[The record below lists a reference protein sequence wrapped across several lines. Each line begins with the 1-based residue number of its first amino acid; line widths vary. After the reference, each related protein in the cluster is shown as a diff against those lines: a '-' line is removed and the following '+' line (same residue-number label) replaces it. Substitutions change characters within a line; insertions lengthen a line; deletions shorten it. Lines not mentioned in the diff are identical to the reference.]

1 MKNIITLSIMLLLS
15 TAVIAQSSAGTGI
28 IGFSPR
34 NNGAF
39 VQTVFAQVD
48 LLQPQETILHF
59 GTGAQLTAEYTQAL
73 HAVPYAYAAVELRD
87 IYLGIR
93 AGASYTTHIDDR
105 LKQNVGKTKWFGYT
119 ALHIDWINDRK
130 VGAFMTINYSPK
142 NSLDTVMGIRYHF

>member
-1 MKNIITLSIMLLLS
+1 MKNIITLSILLLLS
-15 TAVIAQSSAGTGI
+15 TAAIAQSSVGTGV
-28 IGFSPR
+28 GFSPR

-105 LKQNVGKTKWFGYT
+105 LKQNVGKSKWFGYT

-142 NSLDTVMGIRYHF
+142 NSLDAVMGIRYHF

>member
-15 TAVIAQSSAGTGI
+15 SAAIAQSSAGTGI
-28 IGFSPR
+28 GYSPR

-93 AGASYTTHIDDR
+93 AGASYTSHIDDR
-105 LKQNVGKTKWFGYT
+105 LKQNVAST
-119 ALHIDWINDRK
+119 R
-130 VGAFMTINYSPK
+130 
-142 NSLDTVMGIRYHF
+142 